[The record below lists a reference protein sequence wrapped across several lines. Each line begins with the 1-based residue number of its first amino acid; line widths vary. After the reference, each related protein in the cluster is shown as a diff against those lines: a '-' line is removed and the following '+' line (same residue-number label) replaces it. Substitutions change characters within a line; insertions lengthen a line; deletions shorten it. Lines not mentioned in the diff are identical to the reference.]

1 MERLRLQQGRKAAG
15 PRGLR
20 NSQDWDRPWRKKD
33 LGTHRIEDLGRRSRF
48 VPGLQGNGDYGWL
61 CNADQLKKGCREGAQ
76 PSIRDPLRTWGCT
89 DEDTRRC
96 SDEGE
101 H

>member
-1 MERLRLQQGRKAAG
+1 MKIWGKG
-15 PRGLR
+15 VGLY
-20 NSQDWDRPWRKKD
+20 QDCREMGIMD
-33 LGTHRIEDLGRRSRF
+33 GS
-48 VPGLQGNGDYGWL
+48 
-61 CNADQLKKGCREGAQ
+61 NADQLKKGCREGAQ